1 MRVCAKHKFALSCC
15 LAQTKL
21 YFTKKGLKKMLKSE
35 TINIR
40 VNADFKEMVKLES
53 RESNVSVSEI
63 LIASYT
69 GYIIK
74 VFNEAKEISAYLFE
88 IAEGINKLSELA
100 EYQEANVKREL
111 NSIEGSVN
119 NLCQYLSTLIME

>member
-1 MRVCAKHKFALSCC
+1 
-15 LAQTKL
+15 
-21 YFTKKGLKKMLKSE
+21 MLKSE